1 MQKWHWGINA
11 KEVGR
16 KQTNKLIRK
25 GKKGSDFNWGGGKL
39 LRDETSSLE
48 LPKLRS

>member
-25 GKKGSDFNWGGGKL
+25 GKKGSDFNWGEAPS
-39 LRDETSSLE
+39 RRTSSLE